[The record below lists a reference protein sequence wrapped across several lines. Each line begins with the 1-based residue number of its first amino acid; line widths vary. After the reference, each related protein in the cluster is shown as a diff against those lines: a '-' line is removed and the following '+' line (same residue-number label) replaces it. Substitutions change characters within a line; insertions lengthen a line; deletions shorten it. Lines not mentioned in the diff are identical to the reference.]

1 MTNQKEQV
9 ILTFSG
15 ELTTQK
21 EQVILALSGALTTM
35 ADAAN
40 KIAEAANKLVD
51 YTVGSD
57 YQAESKPMTQV
68 ASVVGIAKDEQHEI
82 NRVGGS
88 VGDHATAPDLAATPD
103 DAAPVEAKAKPKRG
117 TGKPKPEPTPEPQP
131 DPKPSKDEPAE
142 AEAQDLLT
150 IGDTVS
156 EESTDNVAETKES
169 NAETKESI
177 AEATGVTLASIT
189 AALSRAISAGSIVKT
204 DVKTWLEDF
213 DVKALSDLDA
223 DQRDAFYNKHSDI
236 LGELK

>member
-1 MTNQKEQV
+1 MNQ
-9 ILTFSG
+9 
-15 ELTTQK
+15 QK
-21 EQVILALSGALTTM
+21 LETITLL
-35 ADAAN
+35 
-40 KIAEAANKLVD
+40 AEAAVSVANALNKLVD
-51 YTVGSD
+51 YTTAQGIDPSIM
-57 YQAESKPMTQV
+57 QAPMASHDTEAYTCAVAPEGIDNSADGEAAAAPSTESV
-68 ASVVGIAKDEQHEI
+68 
-82 NRVGGS
+82 
-88 VGDHATAPDLAATPD
+88 AATKKPATRKP
-103 DAAPVEAKAKPKRG
+103 AAKKPANAG
-117 TGKPKPEPTPEPQP
+117 DFCDPKTEEPQP

-150 IGDTVS
+150 ISDTVS

-204 DVKTWLEDF
+204 DVKTWLGDF

>member
-1 MTNQKEQV
+1 MNQ
-9 ILTFSG
+9 
-15 ELTTQK
+15 QK
-21 EQVILALSGALTTM
+21 LETITLL
-35 ADAAN
+35 
-40 KIAEAANKLVD
+40 AEAAVSVANALNKLVD
-51 YTVGSD
+51 YTTAQGIDPSIM
-57 YQAESKPMTQV
+57 QAPMASHDTEAYTCAVAPEGIDNSADGEAAAAPSTESV
-68 ASVVGIAKDEQHEI
+68 
-82 NRVGGS
+82 
-88 VGDHATAPDLAATPD
+88 AAT
-103 DAAPVEAKAKPKRG
+103 KKPATR
-117 TGKPKPEPTPEPQP
+117 KPAVKKPANAGDFCDPKTEEPQP

>member
-1 MTNQKEQV
+1 MNQ
-9 ILTFSG
+9 
-15 ELTTQK
+15 QK
-21 EQVILALSGALTTM
+21 LETITLL
-35 ADAAN
+35 
-40 KIAEAANKLVD
+40 AEAAVSVANALNKLVD
-51 YTVGSD
+51 YTTAQGIDPSIM
-57 YQAESKPMTQV
+57 QAPMASHDTEAYTCAVAPEGIDNSADGEAAAAPSTESV
-68 ASVVGIAKDEQHEI
+68 
-82 NRVGGS
+82 
-88 VGDHATAPDLAATPD
+88 AATKKPATRKP
-103 DAAPVEAKAKPKRG
+103 AAKKPANAG
-117 TGKPKPEPTPEPQP
+117 DFCDPKTEEPQP

>member
-1 MTNQKEQV
+1 MNQ
-9 ILTFSG
+9 
-15 ELTTQK
+15 QK
-21 EQVILALSGALTTM
+21 LETITLL
-35 ADAAN
+35 
-40 KIAEAANKLVD
+40 AEAAVSVANALNKLVD
-51 YTVGSD
+51 YTTAQGIDPSIM
-57 YQAESKPMTQV
+57 QAPMASHDTEAYTCAVAPEGIDNSADGETAAASTTESV
-68 ASVVGIAKDEQHEI
+68 
-82 NRVGGS
+82 
-88 VGDHATAPDLAATPD
+88 AATKKPATRKP
-103 DAAPVEAKAKPKRG
+103 AAKKPANAG
-117 TGKPKPEPTPEPQP
+117 DFCDPKTEEPQP

-156 EESTDNVAETKES
+156 EESTDNV
-169 NAETKESI
+169 AETKESI

>member
-1 MTNQKEQV
+1 MNQ
-9 ILTFSG
+9 
-15 ELTTQK
+15 QK
-21 EQVILALSGALTTM
+21 LETITLL
-35 ADAAN
+35 
-40 KIAEAANKLVD
+40 AEAAVSVANALNKLVD
-51 YTVGSD
+51 YTTAQGIDPSIM
-57 YQAESKPMTQV
+57 QAPMASHDTEAYTCAVAPEGIDNSADGETAAASTTESV
-68 ASVVGIAKDEQHEI
+68 
-82 NRVGGS
+82 
-88 VGDHATAPDLAATPD
+88 AATKKPATRKP
-103 DAAPVEAKAKPKRG
+103 AAKKPANAG
-117 TGKPKPEPTPEPQP
+117 DFCDPKTEEPQP

-223 DQRDAFYNKHSDI
+223 DQRDAFYNKHSDV
-236 LGELK
+236 LGELKYRNRHE

>member
-1 MTNQKEQV
+1 MNQ
-9 ILTFSG
+9 
-15 ELTTQK
+15 QK
-21 EQVILALSGALTTM
+21 LETITLL
-35 ADAAN
+35 
-40 KIAEAANKLVD
+40 AEAAVSVANALNKLVD
-51 YTVGSD
+51 YTTAQGIDPSIM
-57 YQAESKPMTQV
+57 QAPMASQGCVKPETIRVATEGIDNSADGETAAASTTESV
-68 ASVVGIAKDEQHEI
+68 
-82 NRVGGS
+82 
-88 VGDHATAPDLAATPD
+88 AATKKPATRKP
-103 DAAPVEAKAKPKRG
+103 AASKKAA
-117 TGKPKPEPTPEPQP
+117 EEQQP

>member
-1 MTNQKEQV
+1 MNQ
-9 ILTFSG
+9 
-15 ELTTQK
+15 QK
-21 EQVILALSGALTTM
+21 LETITLL
-35 ADAAN
+35 
-40 KIAEAANKLVD
+40 AEAAVSVANALNKLVD
-51 YTVGSD
+51 YTTAQGIDPSIM
-57 YQAESKPMTQV
+57 QAPMASHDTEAYTCAV
-68 ASVVGIAKDEQHEI
+68 APERIDNSAYGE
-82 NRVGGS
+82 
-88 VGDHATAPDLAATPD
+88 ATAAPSTESVAATKKPATRKP
-103 DAAPVEAKAKPKRG
+103 AAKKPANAG
-117 TGKPKPEPTPEPQP
+117 DFCDPKTEEPQP

>member
-1 MTNQKEQV
+1 MNQ
-9 ILTFSG
+9 
-15 ELTTQK
+15 QK
-21 EQVILALSGALTTM
+21 LETITLL
-35 ADAAN
+35 
-40 KIAEAANKLVD
+40 AEAAVSVANALNKLVD
-51 YTVGSD
+51 YTTAQGIDPSIM
-57 YQAESKPMTQV
+57 QAPMASQGCVKPETIRVATEGIDNSADGETAAASTTESV
-68 ASVVGIAKDEQHEI
+68 
-82 NRVGGS
+82 
-88 VGDHATAPDLAATPD
+88 AATKKPATRKPAAKKPD
-103 DAAPVEAKAKPKRG
+103 NVRDLCGPK
-117 TGKPKPEPTPEPQP
+117 TEEPQP

>member
-1 MTNQKEQV
+1 MNQ
-9 ILTFSG
+9 
-15 ELTTQK
+15 QK
-21 EQVILALSGALTTM
+21 LETITLL
-35 ADAAN
+35 
-40 KIAEAANKLVD
+40 AEAAVSVANALNKLVD
-51 YTVGSD
+51 YTTAQGIDPSIM
-57 YQAESKPMTQV
+57 QAPMASHDTEAYTCAVAPEGIDNSADGETAAASTTESV
-68 ASVVGIAKDEQHEI
+68 
-82 NRVGGS
+82 
-88 VGDHATAPDLAATPD
+88 AATKKPATRKP
-103 DAAPVEAKAKPKRG
+103 AAKKPANAG
-117 TGKPKPEPTPEPQP
+117 DFCDPKTEEPQP

-213 DVKALSDLDA
+213 DVKALSNLDA

>member
-1 MTNQKEQV
+1 MNQ
-9 ILTFSG
+9 
-15 ELTTQK
+15 QK
-21 EQVILALSGALTTM
+21 LETITLL
-35 ADAAN
+35 
-40 KIAEAANKLVD
+40 AEAAVSVANALNKLVD
-51 YTVGSD
+51 YTTAQGIDPSIM
-57 YQAESKPMTQV
+57 QAPMASQGCVKPETIRVATEGIDNSADGETAAASTTESV
-68 ASVVGIAKDEQHEI
+68 
-82 NRVGGS
+82 
-88 VGDHATAPDLAATPD
+88 AAT
-103 DAAPVEAKAKPKRG
+103 KKPA
-117 TGKPKPEPTPEPQP
+117 TGKPAASKKAAEEPQP